1 MNLKIQSVL
10 HMITKMN
17 VILLTLSSCIDIY
30 TPLKDLNSLKK
41 IVKVKYDCL
50 KATGRF
56 DRLIFTVK

>member
-1 MNLKIQSVL
+1 
-10 HMITKMN
+10 MITKMN
-17 VILLTLSSCIDIY
+17 VILLTLSSYIDIY